1 MLLLYYSRNSNI
13 KIEFFD
19 DRCELISHGGF
30 YDGLTLESALKCV
43 QTFSRG
49 LVRLFNHLN
58 LFHKKNCLIYEV
70 KYKKTLENTFMK
82 IPLYFYAHLEYNTYL
97 LNRAEGGG
105 FMVRNNKKSLVRR
118 FFDKLVAFLVYGEN
132 YNSTMF

>member
-1 MLLLYYSRNSNI
+1 MLYYSRNSNI

-58 LFHKKNCLIYEV
+58 LFQKKIAW
-70 KYKKTLENTFMK
+70 FMK
-82 IPLYFYAHLEYNTYL
+82 
-97 LNRAEGGG
+97 
-105 FMVRNNKKSLVRR
+105 
-118 FFDKLVAFLVYGEN
+118 
-132 YNSTMF
+132 